1 MTLVLVR
8 RRRVL
13 CTLFALIF
21 GLSASAAQ
29 PADHPSGSSIASIS
43 PAELGM
49 VASGAVED
57 TLRACLSRIPRDAS
71 IGQRMIA
78 ERSCYRDETDRNV
91 IQAVPNAEYVSQ

>member
-1 MTLVLVR
+1 MTPLLFR
-8 RRRVL
+8 RRGVL
-13 CTLFALIF
+13 CTLFALIC
-21 GLSASAAQ
+21 GLSAPAAR
-29 PADHPSGSSIASIS
+29 PADHSPGASIASAS
-43 PAELGM
+43 AGDLGM